1 MNKITSP
8 SLSSRRTLLK
18 IAAAGSLLSGLS
30 KAKAKD
36 MPTAMAKKSVLPG
49 YLDAI
54 TAATPPSLGNLK
66 LDSLTPIIDAETMDL
81 HFNKHHAGY
90 RNNLLRIV
98 GGDNSIPV
106 ATLLK
111 ERSEP
116 EILNFGGGHLN
127 HQLFWGGLGKSD
139 LDKKGQILL
148 NNLGYSQED
157 LVLAWKT
164 EANKVFGSGWSFLS
178 FDPLIKKLRIV
189 NTQNQDNPIK
199 EDLLP
204 IMGIDLWEH
213 AYYLNYRNKRGEY
226 IDKIWQVINWETVSS
241 RIAECLTLAS

>member
-1 MNKITSP
+1 MEKVKSP
-8 SLSSRRTLLK
+8 SLSSRRTILK
-18 IAAAGSLLSGLS
+18 AAAIGGLACTIS
-30 KAKAKD
+30 KASAEEGL
-36 MPTAMAKKSVLPG
+36 TITKKSVLPG

-54 TAATPPSLGNLK
+54 SATTPPSLGKLK
-66 LDSLTPIIDAETMDL
+66 IESLVPIVDSETMDL

-98 GGDNSIPV
+98 GNDNAIPV

-111 ERSEP
+111 TRSEP
-116 EILNFGGGHLN
+116 EITNFGGGHLN

-139 LDKKGQILL
+139 LDKKGQIILG
-148 NNLGYSQED
+148 NLGYSLED
-157 LVLAWKT
+157 LILAWKS
-164 EANKVFGSGWSFLS
+164 EANKMFGSGWSFLS
-178 FDPLIKKLRIV
+178 FDPIIKKLRIV
-189 NTQNQDNPIK
+189 NTPNQDNPIK
-199 EDLLP
+199 DDLLP

-226 IDKIWQVINWETVSS
+226 IDKIWQVINWATVSD